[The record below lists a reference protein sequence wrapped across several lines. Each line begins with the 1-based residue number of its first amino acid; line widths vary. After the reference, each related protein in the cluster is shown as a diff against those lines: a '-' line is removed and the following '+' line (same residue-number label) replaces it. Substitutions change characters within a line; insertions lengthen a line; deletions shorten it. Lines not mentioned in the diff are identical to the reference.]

1 MAEEVVTF
9 VTGNQKK
16 LQEVISILG
25 PQIGFSMKTKDID
38 LPEYQGE
45 IDDICKRKC
54 EEALRQLN
62 TAVIVEDTSL
72 CFNALGGLPGPYIK
86 WFLQKLGPD
95 GLPRLLADFPDKSG
109 IAVCTLAYSD
119 RTGNVQLFRGETEGT
134 IVSPR
139 GSSGFGW
146 DSCFLPK
153 GYSQTYSEM
162 PSEVKNTISHRFK
175 AVLKM
180 REHFINLK
188 R

>member
-1 MAEEVVTF
+1 MF
-9 VTGNQKK
+9 V
-16 LQEVISILG
+16 L
-25 PQIGFSMKTKDID
+25 
-38 LPEYQGE
+38 
-45 IDDICKRKC
+45 
-54 EEALRQLN
+54 
-62 TAVIVEDTSL
+62 VE
-72 CFNALGGLPGPYIK
+72 GPYIK